1 MAITLSNE
9 SSHMHIGFP
18 YEARFIIITCLDY
31 AWDYINFP
39 IPKNHPSKTTKI
51 SIKDMKFGQIIRNLN
66 KSLKLKVLF
75 TEPSSSRPGRDGDWI
90 LIPKAAMT

>member
-18 YEARFIIITCLDY
+18 YEARLIIITCLDY

-39 IPKNHPSKTTKI
+39 IPKHHPSKTTKI
-51 SIKDMKFGQIIRNLN
+51 SIKDMKFGQIIRNPEEEPQI
-66 KSLKLKVLF
+66 KS
-75 TEPSSSRPGRDGDWI
+75 PIYRAI
-90 LIPKAAMT
+90 